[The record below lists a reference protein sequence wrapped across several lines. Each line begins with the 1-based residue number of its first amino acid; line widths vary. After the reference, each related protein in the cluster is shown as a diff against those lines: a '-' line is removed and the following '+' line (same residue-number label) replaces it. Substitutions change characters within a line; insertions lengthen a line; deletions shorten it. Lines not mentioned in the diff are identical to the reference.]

1 MDISLIATLARRLG
15 AVCLALVIF
24 WLVARHAG
32 PQRGTAIVHV
42 LQPNVVVAVDDRS
55 YPVESIAQS
64 PVVCDL
70 EPGPHLVKVR
80 QAGLLLGEEEFTIEA
95 GQEVVLC
102 PFHDPENPEAAGAGG
117 RGLAP
122 EATGLA
128 VHTAGPRWRHN

>member
-24 WLVARHAG
+24 WLVVRHAG

-42 LQPNVVVAVDDRS
+42 LQPDVVVAVDGRS

-70 EPGPHLVKVR
+70 EPGPHVVKVTH
-80 QAGLLLGEEEFTIEA
+80 GWLLLGEKEFTVEA

-102 PFHDPENPEAAGAGG
+102 PFQDPENPEVAGAGG

-122 EATGLA
+122 EVTGLA
-128 VHTAGPRWRHN
+128 VHTRRPPPAHN